1 MQPSAIIAD
10 ISTPKNWLEAITN
23 MRLLTIE
30 DANEEVQLR
39 QKSTTV
45 KVFGRELAQFC
56 EALIEQM
63 LREKGIGL
71 AAPQM
76 GVFQRIYVSQV
87 DEKKPPLVA
96 INPVI
101 TPAAQLREYGEE
113 GCLSVPGIAA
123 DIERWAAIDVR
134 MQDPY
139 GKTVTLHLEGLDA
152 VCFQHEND
160 HLEGVLFI
168 DYLSRS
174 QLRKLRK
181 QLAKQQKNAAPSTG
195 SGK

>member
-1 MQPSAIIAD
+1 MQPITAD
-10 ISTPKNWLEAITN
+10 ISTPEAWLKAITN

-30 DANEEVQLR
+30 DENEEVQLR

-45 KVFGRELAQFC
+45 KVFGRELEQFC
-56 EALIEQM
+56 RALIEHM

-76 GVFQRIYVSQV
+76 GVFQRIFVSQV
-87 DEKKPPLVA
+87 DEKHKPLIA

-101 TPAAQLREYGEE
+101 TPAARIREYGEE

-139 GKTVTLHLEGLDA
+139 GKTVTLHLEGLNA

-181 QLAKQQKNAAPSTG
+181 RLAKQQKDSAPSI
-195 SGK
+195 

>member
-1 MQPSAIIAD
+1 MQPIITD
-10 ISTPKNWLEAITN
+10 ISTPEAWLEAIPN

-30 DANEEVQLR
+30 DENEETQLR
-39 QKSTTV
+39 QKSAPVTI
-45 KVFGRELAQFC
+45 FGQELEQFC
-56 EALIEQM
+56 QILVEHM
-63 LREKGIGL
+63 HCEKGIGL

-76 GVFQRIYVSQV
+76 GIFQRIFVSQV
-87 DEKKPPLVA
+87 EEDKAPLIA
-96 INPVI
+96 INPII
-101 TPAAQLREYGEE
+101 TPTARLRESGEE

-134 MQDPY
+134 AQDPY
-139 GKTVTLHLEGLDA
+139 GKTVKLHLEGLEA

-174 QLRKLRK
+174 QLRKLRRR
-181 QLAKQQKNAAPSTG
+181 LAKQQQNSAS
-195 SGK
+195 

>member
-1 MQPSAIIAD
+1 MQPIITD
-10 ISTPKNWLEAITN
+10 ISTPEAWLEAIPN
-23 MRLLTIE
+23 MHLLTIE
-30 DANEEVQLR
+30 DENEEVQLR

-45 KVFGRELAQFC
+45 KIFGRELAQFC
-56 EALIEQM
+56 QMLIEYM
-63 LREKGIGL
+63 HHEKGIGL

-76 GVFQRIYVSQV
+76 GVFQRIFVSQV
-87 DEKKPPLVA
+87 EDNKPPLIA

-101 TPAAQLREYGEE
+101 TPATRLRESGEE

-134 MQDPY
+134 ARDPH
-139 GKTVTLHLEGLDA
+139 GKTVKLHLEGLDA

-174 QLRKLRK
+174 QLRKLRRR
-181 QLAKQQKNAAPSTG
+181 LAKQQQNSAS
-195 SGK
+195 